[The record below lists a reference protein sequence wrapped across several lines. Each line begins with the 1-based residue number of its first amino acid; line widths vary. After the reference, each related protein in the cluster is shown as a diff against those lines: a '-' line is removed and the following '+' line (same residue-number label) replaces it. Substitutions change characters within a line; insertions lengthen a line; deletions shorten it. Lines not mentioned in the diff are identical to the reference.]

1 MKRYVMCFLFFFCL
15 TAASLFGLLYITGE
29 VEQENFR
36 QVQAYEMPEHPDFAK
51 GSIHLVLNQDHVTPD
66 SRTDQ
71 FYLIAEEGYLIVY
84 DSDHD
89 EARLFTHMPVTDFP
103 SAEQERLIRGIWFPT
118 MAAVFSYLESF
129 SS

>member
-1 MKRYVMCFLFFFCL
+1 MKRYVSCFLFFFCL
-15 TAASLFGLLYITGE
+15 TAVSLLGLFYITSE
-29 VEQENFR
+29 AEQDNSR
-36 QVQAYEMPEHPDFAK
+36 QVQASEMPEHPDFAK
-51 GSIHLVLNQDHVTPD
+51 EPIHLVLNQDHVTSD

-89 EARLFTHMPVTDFP
+89 TARLFTHMPVTDFP
-103 SAEQERLIRGIWFPT
+103 LQEQEKLIHGIWFPT
-118 MAAVFSYLESF
+118 MAAIFSYLESY